1 MNPRHPPELN
11 QAQALEAE
19 LAERIAEGE
28 SPLAILATVA
38 HTLQVL
44 TRIGD
49 GADDTVR
56 AKLNDRRAALRAA
69 LANRT
74 AWATA
79 TPAQNSPEEPI
90 FSIDDVVLVGRQDE
104 PRESGPA
111 QPRRSPHHEDGA
123 ATDSPDKRRD

>member
-1 MNPRHPPELN
+1 MNPRHPSERD

-19 LAERIAEGE
+19 LAERVAEGE

-79 TPAQNSPEEPI
+79 TPAQNSPDEPI
-90 FSIDDVVLVGRQDE
+90 FRIHDVVLVGRQDE

-111 QPRRSPHHEDGA
+111 QPRRSLRRKNGA
-123 ATDSPDKRRD
+123 AKGSPDSRGD